1 MQIELFNIPKYI
13 SMYDYKDKKKYILG
27 DLEQSLASISELQ
40 FDKVMSLDESIKAT
54 IYECK
59 KFIKAQQ
66 ERYHEN

>member
-1 MQIELFNIPKYI
+1 MQLELFNIPKYI

-40 FDKVMSLDESIKAT
+40 FDKVMSLDESIKTT

-66 ERYHEN
+66 ERYNEN

>member
-1 MQIELFNIPKYI
+1 MQLELFNIPKYI

-40 FDKVMSLDESIKAT
+40 FDKVMSLDESKKAT

-66 ERYHEN
+66 ERYNEN

>member
-1 MQIELFNIPKYI
+1 MQLELFNIPKHI

-27 DLEQSLASISELQ
+27 DLEQALSSISELQ

-66 ERYHEN
+66 ERYNEN